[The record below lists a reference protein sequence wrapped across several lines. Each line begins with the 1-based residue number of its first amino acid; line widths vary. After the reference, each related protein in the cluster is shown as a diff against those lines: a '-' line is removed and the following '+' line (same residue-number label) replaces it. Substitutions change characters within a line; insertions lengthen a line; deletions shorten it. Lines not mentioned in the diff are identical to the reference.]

1 VRRLRFLND
10 FEAAAGFKARYRE
23 AGKLRLEGTDY
34 VVHDGDIVH
43 FRFAV

>member
-1 VRRLRFLND
+1 MAFDDFVRLGS
-10 FEAAAGFKARYRE
+10 EAKCRE
-23 AGKLRLEGTDY
+23 AGKLRLEGKEY